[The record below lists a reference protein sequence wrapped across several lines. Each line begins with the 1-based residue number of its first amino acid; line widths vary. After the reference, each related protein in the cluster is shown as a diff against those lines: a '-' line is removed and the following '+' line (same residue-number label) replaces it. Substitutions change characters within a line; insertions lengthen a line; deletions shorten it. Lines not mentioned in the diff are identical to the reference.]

1 VAKDTVFSTKKTLNI
16 DGRVLDLSTPLVM
29 GIINTTPDSFFDG
42 GKHFSEKLILQQAQK
57 IIEEG
62 ASIIDIGGYS
72 TRPGAEIVSIDEEIK
87 RVTNAIE
94 SILDRFP
101 NTIISID
108 TFRAVVA
115 EAAINAGAKIVNDI
129 SAGELDDD
137 MFSLIA
143 KTKVPY
149 IMMHM
154 RGNPQNMQQLTSYA
168 NLMADITDYFVEKVK
183 LLQQLGVADIIIDP
197 GFGFAKTKEHNFEIL
212 EKLHYFKGLGLPL
225 LVGLSRKSM
234 IYKTLDNNAEQA
246 LNGTSVLNTIAL
258 MNGAK
263 ILRVHDVKEA
273 MECIKLF
280 KTTYS

>member
-1 VAKDTVFSTKKTLNI
+1 MAKDTVFSTKKTLNI

>member
-1 VAKDTVFSTKKTLNI
+1 MAKDTVFSTKKTLNI

-29 GIINTTPDSFFDG
+29 GILNTTPDSFYDG
-42 GKHFSEKLILQQAQK
+42 GKHYSEKLILQQAQK

-62 ASIIDIGGYS
+62 ASIIDVGGYS
-72 TRPGAEIVSIDEEIK
+72 TRPGAEVVSIDEEIK
-87 RVTNAIE
+87 RVTKAIE
-94 SILDRFP
+94 SILSRFP
-101 NTIISID
+101 EATISID
-108 TFRAVVA
+108 TFRSVVA
-115 EAAINAGAKIVNDI
+115 EAAIAAGAKIVNDI
-129 SAGELDDD
+129 SAGELDND

-143 KTKVPY
+143 RTKIPY

-154 RGNPQNMQQLTSYA
+154 RGNPQNMQGLTLYT
-168 NLMADITDYFVEKVK
+168 NLINDIIDYFVAKVK
-183 LLQQLGVADIIIDP
+183 FLQQLGVDDIIIDP
-197 GFGFAKTKEHNFEIL
+197 GFGFAKTKEQNFEIL
-212 EKLHYFKGLGLPL
+212 QKLHYFKGLGLPL

-234 IYKTLDNNAEQA
+234 VYKTLDNNAEQA

-263 ILRVHDVKEA
+263 ILRVHDVREA